1 MKEIL
6 MMILP
11 GCPHCK
17 NADGMIKDLME
28 KHPEYRGLQIR
39 REDETEN
46 KALADSLDYYYV
58 PCFFV
63 DGKKAFEGVP
73 TFQAVENVLKEALN
87 A

>member
-17 NADGMIKDLME
+17 NAERMIKELME
-28 KHPEYRGLQIR
+28 KHPEYRSLQIR
-39 REDETEN
+39 REDETVN

-58 PCFFV
+58 PCFFI
-63 DGKKAFEGVP
+63 DGKKIFEGVP
-73 TFQAVENVLKEALN
+73 SLKAVEGVLKEALKE
-87 A
+87 